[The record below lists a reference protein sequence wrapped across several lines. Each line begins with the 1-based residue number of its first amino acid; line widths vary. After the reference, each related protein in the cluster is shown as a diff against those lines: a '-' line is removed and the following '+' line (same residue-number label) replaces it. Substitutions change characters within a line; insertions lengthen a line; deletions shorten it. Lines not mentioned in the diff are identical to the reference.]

1 MGNTLTIDEVRDY
14 FKSFKCE
21 VLTSSEQNRSEIQ
34 GFSSSIWKNHLDGYL
49 KNEAWEDDE
58 SGKTRVFLIRDAKNQ
73 IVAYFSLK
81 CGMVFVTD
89 ELDDEFH
96 CLSDDEKTIVNTLIQ
111 YRVNMSSNGST
122 DAFNDIV
129 KMMASEIG
137 DNRLSR
143 LLKIMEHKVKT
154 KREIRE
160 LAPEQNGI
168 IRVQECCAA
177 IELQHFCKCD
187 EYKMPNGIRFPLG
200 FGLFWEQIVPKV
212 SEIAENI
219 GCEYFYLFAADNT
232 DEEGKQKLVDY
243 YITALGFSNLY
254 DEGVIALM
262 PDYDRDCVGLQQKSE
277 YLFATREDMWQTF
290 SDVVLDE
297 NKTFSELMHEHES
310 LA

>member
-14 FKSFKCE
+14 FRSFKCK
-21 VLTSSEQNRSEIQ
+21 VLTSSEHNRSEIQ
-34 GFSSSIWKNHLDGYL
+34 GFSSSIKKNRLEKYL
-49 KNEAWEDDE
+49 KNEAWDDDE
-58 SGKTRVFLIRDAKNQ
+58 SGKTRVFLVRDDKNQ

-89 ELDDEFH
+89 ELDDEFQ
-96 CLSDDEKTIVNTLIQ
+96 CLSDKEKDIVNTLIQ
-111 YRVNMSSNGST
+111 YRVNMSGTGST
-122 DAFNDIV
+122 AVYNDIV
-129 KMMASEIG
+129 KSMANEIG
-137 DNRLSR
+137 GNRLSR
-143 LLKIMEHKVKT
+143 LLKITEHKAKT

-168 IRVQECCAA
+168 MRVKECCAA

-187 EYKMPNGIRFPLG
+187 EYKMTSGIRYPLG

-219 GCEYFYLFAADNT
+219 GCEYLYLFAADNT

-243 YITALGFSNLY
+243 YITALGFSNLN

-277 YLFATREDMWQTF
+277 YLFTTRENKWQEF
-290 SDVVLDE
+290 SDLVLDE
-297 NKTFSELMHEHES
+297 NKTFSELMHEQES